1 MVPFEFASAV
11 GGHPI
16 VAGILWQRGYQTVEA
31 ARAFLDPDFY
41 IPASPYALPGMQEAV
56 DRLSAAIARGEQVRV
71 WGDFDADG
79 QTSTSLLWLG
89 LRALGAQ
96 VDYTIPRRSERSR
109 GLNKAGIERA
119 AAEGVRVLLTCDCG
133 VTDFPEVALARE
145 LGLDVIISDHHDL
158 EAHLPVA
165 NAVINPKRLPADH
178 PLAHL
183 PGVGVAYK
191 LIEALCEQ
199 RSGGA
204 GEPGSAGAGE
214 QRSTGA
220 EEQRSTGAGEQG
232 SRGASEQ
239 GSGGAEEQRST
250 GAREH
255 PGTSSPEPGTP
266 GEHPSTPSPKPG
278 TPGVPPGYPAQL
290 LDLVALGIVA
300 DVAHQSGDTRY
311 LLQRGLA
318 QLRAHPRLGIR
329 AMLRLTNTD
338 PADLTADGIGY
349 QIGPRLNAVGR
360 LDDAMLAVQL
370 LTTEDEAL
378 AATLAAKVEA
388 LNQERKIL
396 QRAAEEEAFR
406 QIARDPAMQRR
417 AVIVLASPVWH
428 PSVLGVVASS
438 VSNRYE
444 RPAVLIALPEGAEVG
459 RGSARSVAGVDIH
472 AAIAAQQNLVE
483 ASGGHPM
490 AAGFS
495 IKGQNVPA
503 FTEALSHYVTTHP
516 AEVTPSLDQPEAVVA
531 WGDLSLRLADDLER
545 LAPFGP
551 GNRRPLLKT
560 ERLRPVRAAPLGNDS
575 KHQMVF
581 FQDESGH
588 EDRAIWWRSAG
599 QMLPNLCDLIYT
611 IQRDVYQGRSRLQ
624 VQVVRMEVP
633 APAQS
638 STLLGEQFNI
648 VDLRAAPERAQA
660 LQRLVD
666 EQGAPNVQVWDDL
679 SAVQPK
685 GAPLTPEPRL
695 RLQLEPRPVLVI
707 WGAPAG
713 PEELVAALE
722 RAKPHVV
729 VLLTPPEVP
738 NYDRPEIVMQQVAAL
753 LKTAQQRGDAL
764 DDPDVVARMA
774 ARIGQ
779 RAMTLRA
786 GLEYQR
792 LCALP
797 DKAGADKAWRKFV
810 YFVEETRSYR
820 RFFQQA
826 AAEAVLRISA

>member
-41 IPASPYALPGMQEAV
+41 TPASPYALPGMQEAV
-56 DRLSAAIARGEQVRV
+56 DRLSAAIAQGEQVRV

-96 VDYTIPRRSERSR
+96 VDYTIPRRSERNR

-158 EAHLPVA
+158 EAQLPAA
-165 NAVINPKRLPADH
+165 NAVINPKRLPANH

-199 RSGGA
+199 RS
-204 GEPGSAGAGE
+204 
-214 QRSTGA
+214 R
-220 EEQRSTGAGEQG
+220 GAGEQG
-232 SRGASEQ
+232 S
-239 GSGGAEEQRST
+239 GGA
-250 GAREH
+250 
-255 PGTSSPEPGTP
+255 
-266 GEHPSTPSPKPG
+266 GE
-278 TPGVPPGYPAQL
+278 PGYPAQL

-318 QLRAHPRLGIR
+318 QLRAHPRPGIR

-360 LDDAMLAVQL
+360 LDDATLAVQL

-388 LNQERKIL
+388 LNQERKVL

-503 FTEALSHYVTTHP
+503 FTEALSHYVTAHP

-531 WGDLSLRLADDLER
+531 WGDLNLRLADDLER

-633 APAQS
+633 APEQS

-648 VDLRAAPERAQA
+648 VDMRTAPERAQA

-666 EQGAPNVQVWDDL
+666 EQGAANVQAWDDL

-685 GAPLTPEPRL
+685 GAPPALEPRL

-722 RAKPHVV
+722 RAAPHVV
-729 VLLTPPEVP
+729 VLLTPPEAP

-792 LCALP
+792 LYALP
-797 DKAGADKAWRKFV
+797 DRAGADKAWRKFV